1 MKMSNIFLI
10 VLIIGILTASSNIYH
25 TVNYH
30 NRIFFYLDERTNVLE
45 EYNTYADKRSIED
58 NNWLLNEDAN
68 YIRDLSMKLH
78 LTYGLLALKFEE
90 SRNSSFFDIFFGV
103 ILIYVGY
110 KGWKS
115 SKE

>member
-1 MKMSNIFLI
+1 MYNIFPI

-30 NRIFFYLDERTNVLE
+30 NRIFFYLDERANVLG
-45 EYNTYADKRSIED
+45 EYNTYTDKKSIGD
-58 NNWLLNEDAN
+58 NNWLLNEDAS